1 MIQLNYYDFK
11 NDYILLTNFYYKQDV
26 LLNIRLLK
34 YINMENNDNL
44 FLLNHPDYDDIHRMC
59 SDAYTK
65 GRMVERSL
73 AIEAYRLRCSNLFG
87 NRCMSRTIF
96 GALSKKT
103 CDGNCWYLNQFKLE
117 LYLNKKSSLCIFF
130 HILDTDVNLVLSIFI
145 PARCHYQGNSTC
157 HHPCYK

>member
-26 LLNIRLLK
+26 FIEFITLWKKCLDLDC

-117 LYLNKKSSLCIFF
+117 LYKLE
-130 HILDTDVNLVLSIFI
+130 T
-145 PARCHYQGNSTC
+145 
-157 HHPCYK
+157 

>member
-34 YINMENNDNL
+34 YITMENNDNL

-117 LYLNKKSSLCIFF
+117 LYKLE
-130 HILDTDVNLVLSIFI
+130 T
-145 PARCHYQGNSTC
+145 
-157 HHPCYK
+157 

>member
-73 AIEAYRLRCSNLFG
+73 AIEAYRLRCSNLIWQQMYETDNLWSHFQ
-87 NRCMSRTIF
+87 
-96 GALSKKT
+96 KT

-117 LYLNKKSSLCIFF
+117 LYKLE
-130 HILDTDVNLVLSIFI
+130 T
-145 PARCHYQGNSTC
+145 
-157 HHPCYK
+157 

>member
-11 NDYILLTNFYYKQDV
+11 NDYILLTNFYHKQDV

-34 YINMENNDNL
+34 YINMENNDIL
-44 FLLNHPDYDDIHRMC
+44 FLIDHPDYDDIQRMC

-96 GALSKKT
+96 GALYKKT

-117 LYLNKKSSLCIFF
+117 LYKLE
-130 HILDTDVNLVLSIFI
+130 T
-145 PARCHYQGNSTC
+145 
-157 HHPCYK
+157 

>member
-11 NDYILLTNFYYKQDV
+11 NDYILLTNFYHKQDV

-65 GRMVERSL
+65 GRMVEGHSL
-73 AIEAYRLRCSNLFG
+73 LKHTDYVVVICLA
-87 NRCMSRTIF
+87 
-96 GALSKKT
+96 
-103 CDGNCWYLNQFKLE
+103 
-117 LYLNKKSSLCIFF
+117 
-130 HILDTDVNLVLSIFI
+130 TDV
-145 PARCHYQGNSTC
+145 
-157 HHPCYK
+157 

>member
-96 GALSKKT
+96 G
-103 CDGNCWYLNQFKLE
+103 GN
-117 LYLNKKSSLCIFF
+117 LNKKSSLCIFF

>member
-65 GRMVERSL
+65 GRMVE
-73 AIEAYRLRCSNLFG
+73 
-87 NRCMSRTIF
+87 MSRTIL
-96 GALSKKT
+96 GARSKKT

-117 LYLNKKSSLCIFF
+117 LYKLE
-130 HILDTDVNLVLSIFI
+130 T
-145 PARCHYQGNSTC
+145 
-157 HHPCYK
+157 

>member
-11 NDYILLTNFYYKQDV
+11 NDYILLTNFYHKQDV

-59 SDAYTK
+59 SGSYTK

-117 LYLNKKSSLCIFF
+117 LYKLE
-130 HILDTDVNLVLSIFI
+130 T
-145 PARCHYQGNSTC
+145 
-157 HHPCYK
+157 